1 MKVIDTL
8 ITDRTQAD
16 VDALR
21 ALYAR
26 PTAAWTA
33 EERDGFLRGDHKG
46 AYNVSD
52 MNRVL
57 DAMDELEA
65 ALTQCGLM
73 VAQRPELDR
82 FAAGSLPTEG
92 EFTRYLEQVAA
103 FRAALPLP
111 AETPDVPGGV
121 RGLTVQQAN
130 DIEEILAALARRL
143 EQIGRDWLYCGEVSC
158 GEG

>member
-1 MKVIDTL
+1 MSIIDTL

-26 PTAAWTA
+26 PPAAWTA
-33 EERDGFLRGDHKG
+33 EERDEFLRGDHKG
-46 AYNVSD
+46 AYNASD

-82 FAAGSLPTEG
+82 FAAGSLPSER
-92 EFTRYLEQVAA
+92 EFTRYLDNVAA

-111 AETPDVPGGV
+111 AETPGIPGAV

-130 DIEEILAALARRL
+130 DIEEILAALARRQ
-143 EQIGRDWLYCGEVSC
+143 EQIRHAWLYCGEVFC

>member
-33 EERDGFLRGDHKG
+33 EERDEFLRGDHKG
-46 AYNVSD
+46 AYNASD

-57 DAMDELEA
+57 DAMDYLAGRLVEFGMLAPERP
-65 ALTQCGLM
+65 ALS
-73 VAQRPELDR
+73 P
-82 FAAGSLPTEG
+82 FAPGSLPSETE
-92 EFTRYLEQVAA
+92 FARYLDNVAA

-111 AETPDVPGGV
+111 AETPGVPGGV

-143 EQIGRDWLYCGEVSC
+143 EQIGHAWLYCGEVFC

>member
-1 MKVIDTL
+1 MSIIDTL

-21 ALYAR
+21 ALYSK

-33 EERDGFLRGDHKG
+33 EERVEFLRGEHKG
-46 AYNVSD
+46 AYNASD

-65 ALTQCGLM
+65 ELTQCGVM

-82 FAAGSLPTEG
+82 FAAGSLPG
-92 EFTRYLEQVAA
+92 EREFIRYLEQVTA
-103 FRAALPLP
+103 FRTVLPLP

-130 DIEEILAALARRL
+130 DIEGILVALARRL
-143 EQIGRDWLYCGEVSC
+143 EQIRRDWLYCGEVFC